1 MDNIKDMQS
10 INTRVLNIDK
20 QTLSF
25 EYKKEDALQKVIE
38 LPLGYEAVT
47 SKFFKSSMPTEAETE
62 YAINFI
68 EDHLMSNKEFIN
80 HQEILVS
87 QSKSLADVLSKNGL
101 LQGEHSRKT
110 IEDLFNNYARIV
122 MGTPST
128 LIDIEITK
136 EDFAALLVLREVLHH
151 LNFESIDII

>member
-1 MDNIKDMQS
+1 MDNLKDKQS

-20 QTLSF
+20 QSLSF

-38 LPLGYEAVT
+38 LPLGYEAIS
-47 SKFFKSSMPTEAETE
+47 SKFFKSSMLTEAETE
-62 YAINFI
+62 YAINYI

-80 HQEILVS
+80 HQETLE
-87 QSKSLADVLSKNGL
+87 SKSKSIADVLSKNGL

-128 LIDIEITK
+128 LMDIEITK
-136 EDFAALLVLREVLHH
+136 DDFATLLVLREVMHH
-151 LNFESIDII
+151 LNFESISIL